1 MCKKAHIVIK
11 LLPEASKVSIT
22 QIEESIKNEAK
33 IPWCNEIE
41 DVSIE
46 DNEATYQNLE
56 KQGISNNIAQSII
69 KLYTE

>member
-1 MCKKAHIVIK
+1 MTKKVLITTK
-11 LLPEASKVSIT
+11 LTKEAYKMTSI
-22 QIEESIKNEAK
+22 QIINLIREEAK

-41 DVSIE
+41 NVSIE
-46 DNEATYQNLE
+46 DNEATYQNLK

>member
-1 MCKKAHIVIK
+1 MTKKVLITTK
-11 LLPEASKVSIT
+11 LTKEAYKMTSI
-22 QIEESIKNEAK
+22 QIINLIREEAK

-46 DNEATYQNLE
+46 DNEATYQNLK
-56 KQGISNNIAQSII
+56 KQGFSNNIAQSII

>member
-1 MCKKAHIVIK
+1 MTKKVLITTK
-11 LLPEASKVSIT
+11 LTKEAYKMTSI
-22 QIEESIKNEAK
+22 QIINLIREEAK

-46 DNEATYQNLE
+46 DNETTYQNLK
-56 KQGISNNIAQSII
+56 KQGFSNNIAQSII